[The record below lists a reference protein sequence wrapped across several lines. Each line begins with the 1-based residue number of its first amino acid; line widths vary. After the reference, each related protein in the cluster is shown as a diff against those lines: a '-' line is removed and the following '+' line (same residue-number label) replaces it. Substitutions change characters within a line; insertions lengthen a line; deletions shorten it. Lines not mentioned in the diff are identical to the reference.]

1 MRKTDIPE
9 TLNFNWANGQRIK
22 NQVVTTPY
30 GNIWVDGA
38 VRVPSLKASKRCWNL
53 WFKRFVIIRMDDPTS
68 ALTWLNRIQ
77 YPDTIEKYDLGNLTS
92 KVNKIKKSE
101 QTR

>member
-9 TLNFNWANGQRIK
+9 TLNFDWAKAQRIK

-30 GNIWVDGA
+30 GDIWVDGT
-38 VRVPSLKASKRCWNL
+38 VRVPSLNASKRSWDL

-68 ALTWLNRIQ
+68 ALTFLNRSQ
-77 YPDTIEKYDLGNLTS
+77 YPDTIEKYHSGKS
-92 KVNKIKKSE
+92 PRKVNKIKKI
-101 QTR
+101 R

>member
-9 TLNFNWANGQRIK
+9 TLNFDWANGQRIK

-30 GNIWVDGA
+30 GNIWVDGT

-68 ALTWLNRIQ
+68 ALTWLNRMQ
-77 YPDTIEKYDLGNLTS
+77 YPDTIEKYDLGNLPR
-92 KVNKIKKSE
+92 KVNKIKKK
-101 QTR
+101 